1 MKKCCETLKDE
12 NRKLH
17 KELQELKGMKLTA
30 GTAGS
35 LYMHLPAATLT
46 MCPSCER
53 ITGGSGGG
61 SNGGAGGGSGTE
73 TLSSSKISFSIG
85 RPNKPQYFY
94 GSFANPPSAAC

>member
-1 MKKCCETLKDE
+1 MKKCCETLKEE
-12 NRKLH
+12 NRRLH

-53 ITGGSGGG
+53 ITGGGGGGSSGGG
-61 SNGGAGGGSGTE
+61 SGNTE

-85 RPNKPQYFY
+85 GANKPQYFY
-94 GSFANPPSAAC
+94 SPFANPPSAAC